1 MLPSDK
7 KQTGAQG
14 STEVSKN
21 PVGKPSSGAGTGTGT
36 APRPKIAPKP
46 STQGTPR
53 PSTQGTP
60 RPSTQGTSHSSST
73 GVPRH
78 SGVGGQSGTRPAGG
92 VRANGSGIGSSA
104 KATDNVGRGTEPLN
118 KRESRD
124 GLGFFSILTSRDLNP
139 FASVKKYNTP
149 CIIVIAVMVLYL
161 ISEVLLSGNY
171 INSENPYITVVI
183 AQICVYLLP
192 CAFFLAFSSLRE
204 GFSVRDLGFSLAP
217 LRLTGFCI
225 ASLFALVVG
234 GMLIKY
240 STYLIFGT
248 VSSSAISV
256 SASNDIL
263 YVMLSGVVI
272 PAITEELLFRGV
284 LYGAYEKKLGGIG
297 AILITSVLFAFI
309 HFDTVNFA
317 SYLYAGLVLGIAA
330 CVTRSVFAPLLL
342 HLLNNFICIFSDTYL
357 QRISKESI
365 STVFVIFILGV
376 ILLVILFFYFE
387 SLELYCREMALSD
400 IKGQNKKTTG
410 LFIEGEARYV
420 MLIRGFLAPAFLV
433 AAALY
438 FVKVLLL

>member
-14 STEVSKN
+14 SSEATGN
-21 PVGKPSSGAGTGTGT
+21 PVRKSPSDSGAR
-36 APRPKIAPKP
+36 PRP
-46 STQGTPR
+46 QGAPR
-53 PSTQGTP
+53 PSTQGVP
-60 RPSTQGTSHSSST
+60 RQSAT
-73 GVPRH
+73 VAPRH
-78 SGVGGQSGTRPAGG
+78 SAVGGQSGTRPTGG
-92 VRANGSGIGSSA
+92 TRIGVNGVGSSA
-104 KATDNVGRGTEPLN
+104 QSAVNGGADRDAAR
-118 KRESRD
+118 KRASDD
-124 GLGFFSILTSRDLNP
+124 GLGIFSILTSRDLNP
-139 FASVKKYNTP
+139 FKSVKKYNTP

-161 ISEVLLSGNY
+161 ISESLLSGNY

-204 GFSVRDLGFSLAP
+204 GFSARDFGFTMAP

-225 ASLFALVVG
+225 ASLFALVIG

-248 VSSSAISV
+248 VSASAISV

-309 HFDTVNFA
+309 HFDTVNFV

-387 SLELYCREMALSD
+387 SLELYCREMAFAD
-400 IKGQNKKTTG
+400 INGQGNRTAG

-420 MLIRGFLAPAFLV
+420 MLIRGFLAPAFLF

-438 FVKVLLL
+438 FIKVLLL